1 MKLLDAIVEH
11 KRIEVLKRRRSRPLS
26 ELGDFPFYR
35 RRTRPIDLAALA
47 GKPGIIAE
55 FKRKS
60 PSLGNINME
69 ADPVV
74 VAEGYRAAG
83 AVAMSILTDR
93 DFFGGSFRDL
103 SGVRSAQP
111 DLPLLRKDFII
122 DPYQVHEASAYGAD
136 LILLIAA
143 ILEKRQV
150 ADLAAEAKG
159 LGLHV
164 LFEVHR
170 LEELEKYD
178 PSIAYVGVNNRDLNS
193 LRVDTSLSLEL
204 VNNLPSGVTAVS
216 ESGISNREQI
226 GKLAD
231 AGFGL
236 FLIGEHFM
244 RQQDPGHACRSFI
257 EDLRGDG

>member
-1 MKLLDAIVEH
+1 MKLLDAIIEH
-11 KRIEVLKRRRSRPLS
+11 KRIEVMKRRRKRPLS
-26 ELGDFPFYR
+26 ELNDFPFYGR
-35 RRTRPIDLAALA
+35 STHTIDLAALK

-60 PSLGNINME
+60 PSLGNIRME

-74 VAEGYRAAG
+74 VAEGYRSAG

-111 DLPLLRKDFII
+111 DFPLLRKDFII

-136 LILLIAA
+136 MILLIAA
-143 ILEKRQV
+143 ILEKSQV
-150 ADLAAEAKG
+150 ADLAVEAKG
-159 LGLHV
+159 LGLDV

-170 LEELEKYD
+170 PDELEKYD

-193 LRVDTSLSLEL
+193 LRVDTSRSMEL
-204 VNNLPSGVTAVS
+204 AGKLPSGVTAVS
-216 ESGISNREQI
+216 ESGISSREEI
-226 GKLAD
+226 KKLTE
-231 AGFGL
+231 AGFSL

-244 RQQDPGHACRSFI
+244 RQQDPGLACRKFI
-257 EDLRGDG
+257 EDLMRDG